1 MELSSDGFNHIPVL
15 LNEVVR
21 EMKVKENGIYAD
33 GTLGGGGHAEAI
45 LSLLGDEGRYIGI
58 DQDEDALSASK
69 ARLAKFG
76 NKFTQ
81 VRDNYENMKLVLE
94 NLGIKKADGIL
105 LDLGVSSFQFDTA
118 ERGFS
123 YRMEAPLD
131 MRMDNRM
138 TKTASDIVN
147 GYSREE
153 LTRIIKVYGED
164 RFAANIAKHIV
175 LAREKNEIRTTTE
188 LAEIIK
194 QAVPAKFR
202 TAGHPAKQS
211 FQAIRI
217 ELNRELEVLE
227 HALDDMV
234 DLLKPGGRLCIITFH
249 SLEDRMVKTAFKKY
263 ENPCTC
269 PPNFP
274 VCVCGAKSKRR
285 VVTRKPI
292 LPGEEELSLNRR
304 SASAKL
310 RVFERS

>member
-138 TKTASDIVN
+138 TK
-147 GYSREE
+147 R
-153 LTRIIKVYGED
+153 
-164 RFAANIAKHIV
+164 
-175 LAREKNEIRTTTE
+175 
-188 LAEIIK
+188 
-194 QAVPAKFR
+194 
-202 TAGHPAKQS
+202 HP
-211 FQAIRI
+211 
-217 ELNRELEVLE
+217 
-227 HALDDMV
+227 
-234 DLLKPGGRLCIITFH
+234 T
-249 SLEDRMVKTAFKKY
+249 
-263 ENPCTC
+263 
-269 PPNFP
+269 
-274 VCVCGAKSKRR
+274 
-285 VVTRKPI
+285 
-292 LPGEEELSLNRR
+292 
-304 SASAKL
+304 
-310 RVFERS
+310 